1 MKHKFTYISRR
12 IAAYLIDCI
21 LAFSFY
27 LITQTTVL
35 AVVREMI
42 SENNE
47 WMKVGWYSELYT
59 IITISIPVWLYFT
72 FTDSRLMRG
81 SIGKRIVKLKVLS
94 ADSEQ
99 AISVKKSFARTV
111 LKLLPW
117 ELAHIGNNFPVP
129 MYFTEE
135 PELRLGFILSGIFLM
150 VYIFSFVINKSN
162 RTVYDLLMGTE
173 VANYFTTK
181 KTAND

>member
-1 MKHKFTYISRR
+1 MYILRR
-12 IAAYLIDCI
+12 IAAYFIDCV
-21 LAFSFY
+21 LAFLFY

-35 AVVREMI
+35 AVVRKMI

-47 WMKVGWYSELYT
+47 WMKVGWNSEIYT

-81 SIGKRIVKLKVLS
+81 SIGKRIIKLEVLS
-94 ADSEQ
+94 ADSKQ

-129 MYFTEE
+129 MYFTKE
-135 PELRLGFILSGIFLM
+135 PELRLGFILSGVILM
-150 VYIFSFVINKSN
+150 VYIFSFIINKSN
-162 RTVYDLLMGTE
+162 RTVYDLLMGTK
-173 VANYFTTK
+173 VSNYFTSK
-181 KTAND
+181 KTTND